1 MCFLHLATCSFD
13 VFFGDNIWIMNDVK
27 IFNAAAKNEG
37 DTSYAHERDCQW
49 VRLVGHFL
57 FEVLKLDM
65 QEYFVLVV

>member
-1 MCFLHLATCSFD
+1 
-13 VFFGDNIWIMNDVK
+13 MNDVK